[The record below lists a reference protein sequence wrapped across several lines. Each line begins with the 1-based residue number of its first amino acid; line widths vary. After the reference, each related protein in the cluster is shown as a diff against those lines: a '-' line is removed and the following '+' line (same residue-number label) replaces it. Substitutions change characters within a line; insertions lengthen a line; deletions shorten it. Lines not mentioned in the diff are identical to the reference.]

1 MKIKELVAQMT
12 LEEKAGLC
20 SGLDFWH
27 TKSVERLGVE
37 SVMVSD
43 GPHGLRKQDQE
54 ADHLGM
60 NDSIK
65 AVCMPAACATAASFD
80 REQLYRVGQA
90 IGDSCQ
96 HEKLGVVL
104 GPAVNIKR
112 SPLCGRNFEYF
123 SEDPYLA
130 GEMSA
135 AFINGVQSRNVGTS
149 IKHFAA
155 NNQEHR
161 RMSSSSNADER
172 TLREIYF
179 PAFETAVK
187 KAQPWTVMC
196 SYNRINGVYASEDP
210 WLLTRV
216 LREDW
221 GFEGYVVSDWG
232 AVSDRVAG
240 LKAGLDLEMPAS
252 GGVNDAKI
260 VEAVRNGTLDEAVV
274 DLAAERILRI
284 NYKYLDNAR
293 PETPWDMEAQH
304 LLSAEVAA
312 DSMVLLKN
320 EGVLPL
326 NKEDTVAF
334 IGEFAVKPRFQG
346 GGSSH
351 INCFK
356 TTSALDAAVGL
367 K

>member
-1 MKIKELVAQMT
+1 MDIKALIAQMT

-27 TKSVERLGVE
+27 TKPVERLDVPP
-37 SVMVSD
+37 VMVSD

-65 AVCMPAACATAASFD
+65 AVCMPAACATSASFD
-80 REQLYRVGQA
+80 RELIGKMGEA

-96 HEKLGVVL
+96 HEQVSVVL

-135 AFINGVQSRNVGTS
+135 AFINGVQSKNIGTS

-155 NNQEHR
+155 NSQEHR
-161 RMSSSSNADER
+161 RMSSSSDVDER

-196 SYNRINGVYASEDP
+196 SYNRINGVYASENK
-210 WLLTRV
+210 WLLTDV
-216 LREDW
+216 LRNEW
-221 GFEGYVVSDWG
+221 GFEGYVMSD
-232 AVSDRVAG
+232 
-240 LKAGLDLEMPAS
+240 
-252 GGVNDAKI
+252 
-260 VEAVRNGTLDEAVV
+260 
-274 DLAAERILRI
+274 
-284 NYKYLDNAR
+284 
-293 PETPWDMEAQH
+293 
-304 LLSAEVAA
+304 
-312 DSMVLLKN
+312 
-320 EGVLPL
+320 
-326 NKEDTVAF
+326 
-334 IGEFAVKPRFQG
+334 
-346 GGSSH
+346 
-351 INCFK
+351 
-356 TTSALDAAVGL
+356 
-367 K
+367 